1 MLIVNY
7 FDNQL
12 SEHQKIEVER
22 VKETLNLEAYE
33 ILKYSLDDIEN
44 MDADE
49 LDKVNK
55 EVYGYFDINENA
67 INKKYLLDK
76 AIFDYNHP
84 KPAFS
89 TGNGFV
95 DILFFLS
102 IVATLAMVIM
112 VVTVIAI

>member
-1 MLIVNY
+1 MYCGI
-7 FDNQL
+7 DI
-12 SEHQKIEVER
+12 IEVER